1 MIPIP
6 KSRMYSLVEVYI
18 PSSYSI
24 DNFTR
29 VLPFRLRNSRALI
42 KLSWYAQRTLRVS
55 RV

>member
-6 KSRMYSLVEVYI
+6 KSRMYNLVEVYI
-18 PSSYSI
+18 PSSI
-24 DNFTR
+24 ENFIR